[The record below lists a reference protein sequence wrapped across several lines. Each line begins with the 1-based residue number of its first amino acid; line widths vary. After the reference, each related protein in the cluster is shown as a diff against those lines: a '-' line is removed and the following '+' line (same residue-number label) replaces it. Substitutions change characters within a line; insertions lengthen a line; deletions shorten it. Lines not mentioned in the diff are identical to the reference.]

1 MNRKRLQQVIL
12 GSAGA
17 VVLAGVALLAAAEYQ
32 AGHQFAPMES
42 DRALNVNQVVFPE
55 QEKQSE
61 TSDRSQDDNC
71 EMWEKDRNAD
81 ENEHPRENGNADYL
95 IESRQ
100 TLSSNANQTAAVA
113 GDTPNSATAGAG
125 AARPRHPGPLRRG
138 LLPLGRRLGPRHCDP
153 DRQGRPRLGGSLF

>member
-32 AGHQFAPMES
+32 AGHRFAPTES

-61 TSDRSQDDNC
+61 TSDRSQDDNS
-71 EMWEKDRNAD
+71 ETWEKDRNAD

-95 IESRQ
+95 FESRQ

-113 GDTPNSATAGAG
+113 GNTPNSATAGAG
-125 AARPRHPGPLRRG
+125 AAGADTESRPAT
-138 LLPLGRRLGPRHCDP
+138 PRATTS
-153 DRQGRPRLGGSLF
+153 RPMPRSPAL

>member
-12 GSAGA
+12 GFAGA

-32 AGHQFAPMES
+32 AGHQFAPTES

-61 TSDRSQDDNC
+61 TSDRSQDDNS

-95 IESRQ
+95 FESRQ
-100 TLSSNANQTAAVA
+100 TLSSNANQIAAVA
-113 GDTPNSATAGAG
+113 GNTPNSATAGAG
-125 AARPRHPGPLRRG
+125 AAGADTASRPAT
-138 LLPLGRRLGPRHCDP
+138 PRATTS
-153 DRQGRPRLGGSLF
+153 RPTPWSPAL